1 MKTFIKQNKW
11 FFIIAG
17 LIIIFLPI
25 GLNYILLI
33 PLNANIVG
41 DSTHWLLF
49 WGGYLGSIISSTV
62 AFIILYVQYKNNS
75 IENRQNRQ
83 LQLNVLLYQQETEW
97 LNKFREAMINNLNT
111 IRDDHLINIG
121 NRVINNKKDNNTLF
135 KIMDTTNELIN
146 QLIFTDTYAAML
158 VPVNCDRKQVCAY
171 NKERE
176 SAFTKFK
183 GVLIDIQIIAIIKC
197 LNTSKSNLLHAI
209 PNYEEMA
216 SVELKDFI
224 MGLSDFTSNDLFDFM
239 DKRIDSCS
247 NIYDELRISILD
259 CIAAEQTRINSIIKD
274 SI

>member
-1 MKTFIKQNKW
+1 MNTFIKQNKW

-17 LIIIFLPI
+17 LIIILLPI

-33 PLNANIVG
+33 PLNTSIVG

-49 WGGYLGSIISSTV
+49 WGGYLGAIISSTV
-62 AFIILYVQYKNNS
+62 AFIILCVQYNNNS

-83 LQLNVLLYQQETEW
+83 LQLNVLLFQQETEW
-97 LNKFREAMINNLNT
+97 LNRFRETMIKNLNI

-121 NRVINNKKDNNTLF
+121 NRVINNKKDTNTLF
-135 KIMDTTNELIN
+135 RIMDITNELIN
-146 QLIFTDTYAAML
+146 QLIITDTNAAMM
-158 VPVNCDRKQVCAY
+158 VPANCDREHICVY
-171 NKERE
+171 NKKRQ

-183 GVLIDIQIIAIIKC
+183 DVLIDIQIIAIIKC
-197 LNTSKSNLLHAI
+197 LNTSKPNLLQAI
-209 PNYEEMA
+209 PNFEEMA
-216 SVELKDFI
+216 SSELKGFI
-224 MGLSDFTSNDLFDFM
+224 NELSNFTSNEIFDFM

-247 NIYDELRISILD
+247 DIYDELRLSILD